1 MQTKLLAKSS
11 LKQKLHLKKKF
22 TQTLSIAEKILDEY
36 PLCTACTGRLFAKKL
51 GLLSYEQLGKRIY
64 YLLQKSEPAKC
75 FVCKNFLLKTNYFV
89 DKLLEISSEYEFS
102 TFLVGAIL
110 KPSIVDNDDEIRSK
124 FQLRGIDGVK
134 TDFTNQIAKIFSKK
148 TKSQIDY
155 LNPEIT
161 LTIDLKT
168 DSCQVKS
175 KPLFLFGKYTK
186 TERGIPQKEKPCS
199 NCEGKGCRTCK
210 NHGIC
215 TFDSV
220 EGKIAKHVFDK
231 FRADQIKITWIGG
244 EDKTS
249 LVLNKGRPFFVKVIN
264 PKKRNIKL
272 AKKITQD
279 KVAIHNL
286 HLIKQNPKTSFP
298 FKTKIQLY
306 VETEDSITK
315 DDLKPLET
323 LIKNTIVVY
332 DKNKRNE
339 KSIYSVKYDILSP
352 TSFSLSITADGG
364 LPIKRFVEGTNVF
377 PNLTDL
383 LNTKCICKEFDFHEV
398 RLV

>member
-1 MQTKLLAKSS
+1 MQTKLLATSPS
-11 LKQKLHLKKKF
+11 LQKLHLAKKF
-22 TQTLSIAEKILDEY
+22 TQILSIAKKILDEY
-36 PLCTACTGRLFAKKL
+36 SLCTACTGRLFAKKL

-64 YLLQKSEPAKC
+64 HLLQKREPTKC

-89 DKLLEISSEYEFS
+89 DKLLDISSEYEFS

-124 FQLRGIDGVK
+124 FQLRGIDSVK

-148 TKSQIDY
+148 TKSKIDY

-220 EGKIAKHVFDK
+220 EGKIAKVVFDK
-231 FRADQIKITWIGG
+231 FGADQIKVTWIGG

-272 AKKITQD
+272 AKKI
-279 KVAIHNL
+279 
-286 HLIKQNPKTSFP
+286 
-298 FKTKIQLY
+298 
-306 VETEDSITK
+306 
-315 DDLKPLET
+315 
-323 LIKNTIVVY
+323 
-332 DKNKRNE
+332 
-339 KSIYSVKYDILSP
+339 
-352 TSFSLSITADGG
+352 
-364 LPIKRFVEGTNVF
+364 
-377 PNLTDL
+377 
-383 LNTKCICKEFDFHEV
+383 
-398 RLV
+398 